1 MLMIG
6 ATAGGLLGP
15 VLSGVLMEAF
25 NPWLPIYIVATI
37 TPFVLGAMVLLPET
51 LQRKATS
58 EHSPSQSL
66 TEWATTQITQSL
78 SQARAATSLL
88 RTRSV
93 VLVLA
98 TFLIHSPVNTAH
110 SITLVQ
116 YVSQQFGWD
125 IAQTSFLLS
134 PLGILNV
141 IVLAGLPKVADA
153 LTSPTRPFKFSPF
166 RKDAVLTRL
175 SLLFIVVACL
185 IEGLSRSISPFVF
198 GLFVGTFGSATSPL
212 SRALLTHYVDSKFT
226 SRLMA
231 LISIVETT
239 GSFLG
244 GPVIALFFRLGQEK
258 GGSLTGLPFLY
269 VGSLAAGAFFCLLYI
284 RAPRKQEE
292 DEVAVDL
299 PEPYADEPARDEAL
313 YSDEP
318 DAPLLSV
325 GESARVRAPGV

>member
-1 MLMIG
+1 MLMVG
-6 ATAGGLLGP
+6 ATSGGLLGP
-15 VLSGVLMEAF
+15 IVSGVLMEAF
-25 NPWLPIYIVATI
+25 HPWMPIYIVAAM
-37 TPFVLGAMVLLPET
+37 TPFVLGAMFLLPET

-58 EHSPSQSL
+58 EHAPSQTL
-66 TEWATTQITQSL
+66 TEWASSQISQSL

-93 VLVLA
+93 ALVLA
-98 TFLIHSPVNTAH
+98 TFLIHNPINAAH
-110 SITLVQ
+110 SITLIQ

-141 IVLAGLPKVADA
+141 AVLAALPKVADA
-153 LTSPTRPFKFSPF
+153 LTSPTRRFRFSPF
-166 RKDAVLTRL
+166 RKDAVLTRF
-175 SLLFIVVACL
+175 SLLFVVTACL
-185 IEGLSRSISPFVF
+185 IEGFSRSIFPFVF
-198 GLFVGTFGSATSPL
+198 GLFVGTFGAATSPL

-231 LISIVETT
+231 LVSIVETT

-244 GPVIALFFRLGQEK
+244 GPVIALFFQLGQEK

-269 VGSLAAGAFFCLLYI
+269 VGSLAAGGLVCLLYI
-284 RAPRKQEE
+284 RAPRRLEE

-299 PEPYADEPARDEAL
+299 PEPYTDDPAGENRAREDV

-318 DAPLLSV
+318 DAPLMSV
-325 GESARVRAPGV
+325 EDRA